1 MTISI
6 FILQI
11 SNYKKH
17 FSDHKPTLAPKKKN
31 PDENVR
37 VLQSQAIKLKY
48 SWSID

>member
-17 FSDHKPTLAPKKKN
+17 FSDHKPSRTEKKN